1 MAIRAASS
9 ESSLSIK
16 DVFTRVGVARMSK
29 EAADRLVERVLKAI
43 GYWCALR
50 QKGTDEQQR
59 SALTMLRVQMEVLAR
74 LVVRV
79 SPEKAKEIFRL
90 AISIGKQQDF
100 QHLWLSEVIG
110 GLITHSQDSI
120 PKVDRGDL
128 LPDILDFPLQCEVMG
143 GNFPRWPNP
152 TIDHL
157 NARATYLGLERRIDE
172 LIGAVATN
180 RGLSRGAAL
189 ERLLPL
195 ARNRFLADNERQK
208 LACALWGDPPDYRAL
223 PSSTNLLPY
232 AMLFLPASD
241 PSQVKRL
248 VYHRLYEHGED
259 LLTRTQADLRVYP
272 SPEIDEAASTY
283 IGMANA
289 AVNDATRL
297 FPTAEHA
304 LVLFD
309 RLVMELIR
317 FYFGSS
323 SQLLQRL
330 WSGPITPEKFWSLKQ
345 YEPETGHLHLK
356 LADGISKAS
365 AADIGR
371 MALSE
376 YAWKKADSLYRYCA
390 QEAADGLPGK
400 SRIYPIMGFP
410 FQGRTSLTA
419 VGTWLPYLG
428 RPRSLFVVSHLR
440 QCTHPFPFRSLS
452 YELGR
457 PLVRRPSKTSP
468 EGASPADQEKRKTAL
483 VTRAAHQTLG
493 DDDPGRGK
501 SLLSIEGREGD
512 RFPDLTHK
520 PLWEEYKVRFGNVDV
535 FVHRKS
541 GLWEQVGFG
550 TPEGTSETRAVEASV
565 SVRQSTPPPLSQDS
579 SPLPHWLKEGIER
592 KCKALEPAY
601 PYHPVKVER
610 IVLPGRMEALFP
622 LPLVVDEDGVIDPR
636 GLYRGADGHERP
648 RLACFVR
655 FSGMENC
662 AEPVIVGFVEGA
674 MVSAPCSQVLWH
686 ADEETDR
693 WQLVLRFLGR
703 LPS

>member
-1 MAIRAASS
+1 M
-9 ESSLSIK
+9 
-16 DVFTRVGVARMSK
+16 
-29 EAADRLVERVLKAI
+29 
-43 GYWCALR
+43 
-50 QKGTDEQQR
+50 
-59 SALTMLRVQMEVLAR
+59 ALTAPVISGLTPDERSWRIDWLGDVAYPPTVNRRRQPSIR
-74 LVVRV
+74 
-79 SPEKAKEIFRL
+79 I
-90 AISIGKQQDF
+90 AISPTTSCLLFNRIRSNPAEQRDVWLPIG
-100 QHLWLSEVIG
+100 
-110 GLITHSQDSI
+110 
-120 PKVDRGDL
+120 
-128 LPDILDFPLQCEVMG
+128 
-143 GNFPRWPNP
+143 
-152 TIDHL
+152 
-157 NARATYLGLERRIDE
+157 
-172 LIGAVATN
+172 
-180 RGLSRGAAL
+180 
-189 ERLLPL
+189 LLPL
-195 ARNRFLADNERQK
+195 LRVGDIWTQGK
-208 LACALWGDPPDYRAL
+208 LTRRPTYDFEQFPDQLIYPDTVSVIKAGL
-223 PSSTNLLPY
+223 PCGSDYLLP
-232 AMLFLPASD
+232 FN
-241 PSQVKRL
+241 
-248 VYHRLYEHGED
+248 LYPWHQHHTQSHC
-259 LLTRTQADLRVYP
+259 LLITRGIQALLIP
-272 SPEIDEAASTY
+272 C
-283 IGMANA
+283 
-289 AVNDATRL
+289 
-297 FPTAEHA
+297 
-304 LVLFD
+304 
-309 RLVMELIR
+309 MELIR

-330 WSGPITPEKFWSLKQ
+330 WSGPITPEKFWSVKQ
-345 YEPETGHLHLK
+345 YESEIGHLHLK

-371 MALSE
+371 MAMSE

-483 VTRAAHQTLG
+483 VTRAAHQSLG

-550 TPEGTSETRAVEASV
+550 TPEGNSETRAVEASV
-565 SVRQSTPPPLSQDS
+565 SVRQSVPPPLSQDS

-592 KCKALEPAY
+592 KCKELEPAY

-622 LPLVVDEDGVIDPR
+622 LPLVVDEDGVIDSR
-636 GLYRGADGHERP
+636 GMYRGPDDHERP
-648 RLACFVR
+648 RLACLVR
-655 FSGMENC
+655 FSGMKNC
-662 AEPVIVGFVEGA
+662 VEPVIMGFVEGA
-674 MVSAPCSQVLWH
+674 IISAPCSEVQWLANEKTGWLEMV
-686 ADEETDR
+686 
-693 WQLVLRFLGR
+693 QRFL
-703 LPS
+703 SMQ